1 MNTLVTKARDVV
13 CQGCGGT
20 GGRHR
25 EVRCPFLVAALE
37 RATRKH
43 SK

>member
-1 MNTLVTKARDVV
+1 MSTLVTRARDVV

-25 EVRCPFLVAALE
+25 DVRCPFLVAAMA
-37 RATRKH
+37 RIVKR
-43 SK
+43 SR